1 MSELKTIQKAVGALM
16 PEARK
21 SLGDYLP
28 PMEASLPIATELFLV
43 AYAMVPKH
51 REGAL
56 RIAGMYCQISG
67 LDPDQVEA
75 FTLQQIRDKAEEQ
88 AA

>member
-1 MSELKTIQKAVGALM
+1 MSELQVIQKAVGALM
-16 PEARK
+16 PEVRK

-28 PMEASLPIATELFLV
+28 PMEASFPIAYELFLV
-43 AYAMVPKH
+43 AFAMVPKH
-51 REGAL
+51 RDGAL

-67 LDPDQVEA
+67 LNPDEVEA
-75 FTLQQIRDKAEEQ
+75 FALAQIRDTADQQ